1 MAVSFSNMFF
11 AQAPWTDEDIV
22 TSRLDKVRLNIVLLF
37 SYLKKKKQLFCS
49 TFYACIHIDNKES
62 IQETRRAC

>member
-37 SYLKKKKQLFCS
+37 SYFKKKRYNYFDLLYMHVY
-49 TFYACIHIDNKES
+49 T
-62 IQETRRAC
+62 